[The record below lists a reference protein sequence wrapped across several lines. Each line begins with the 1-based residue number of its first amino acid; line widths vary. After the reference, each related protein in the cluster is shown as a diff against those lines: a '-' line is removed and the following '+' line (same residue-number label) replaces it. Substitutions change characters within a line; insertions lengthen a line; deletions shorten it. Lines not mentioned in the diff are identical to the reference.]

1 MAVNKLQQTNFENL
15 QELVDTNPAHS
26 TFGSIKI
33 RPEYVHLIDL
43 QIESYQMVVSRKLNS
58 VALELYT
65 TLLVDLAE
73 TAVEI
78 SRAKDELVNGSFEVE
93 SLNVHELSSAYDA
106 YHNAL
111 NAFRHYAGVAYA
123 GRVYN
128 KK

>member
-1 MAVNKLQQTNFENL
+1 MAVSKLQQTNFENL